1 MDSLTVNFIKRA
13 IIVPLIAALLT
24 AALLVTA
31 GPRITAKSE
40 VAKNNE
46 TTQVQSLD
54 LTGYSVKSYKTFK
67 QLKSGDLAATI
78 KCDNIGFG
86 EKAVVFDISDKRY
99 ITMNKASSEPWNN
112 GGVLFMGNNTSEQF
126 KELHAAQKGD
136 EFVVSFYDNNAY
148 TYKLKKIIPCAT
160 AKELTSYI
168 KDNTLVLCLQYNDFK
183 DLGNSYYYQ
192 VYIAEM
198 V

>member
-78 KCDNIGFG
+78 KCENIGFG

-99 ITMNKASSEPWNN
+99 ITMNKARSEPWNN

-136 EFVVSFYDNNAY
+136 EFVVSFYDNDAY
-148 TYKLKKIIPCAT
+148 TDKLKKIIPCAT

>member
-78 KCDNIGFG
+78 KCENIGFG

-99 ITMNKASSEPWNN
+99 ITMN
-112 GGVLFMGNNTSEQF
+112 
-126 KELHAAQKGD
+126 
-136 EFVVSFYDNNAY
+136 
-148 TYKLKKIIPCAT
+148 
-160 AKELTSYI
+160 LTVI
-168 KDNTLVLCLQYNDFK
+168 LPF
-183 DLGNSYYYQ
+183 
-192 VYIAEM
+192 
-198 V
+198 